1 MDAADSR
8 VPPSGPLQRIGA
20 SSQGWRAPGPALQGL
35 LALAIYL
42 AAFAWYAV
50 PLIRYLNM
58 PVIGHASPDSNFYI
72 WSLRWLPYAIS
83 HGLNPLYSNQIMAP
97 GGISLAWSTPA
108 PTAVI
113 VMWPVTAAFGP
124 VLSYNLTLLLVPPAT
139 GWAAFVAAR
148 RLTGRFWASLLGGA
162 VYGFC
167 PFMVMH
173 NARGD
178 LNLTVNMLFPLM
190 VYLVL
195 LWRDGTLGRTG
206 FVIWMTVALALQ
218 FYTFTEFFAD
228 MTVLLAAALVIGY
241 AVAGHAGRRTVAQLA
256 ALTAMAYAGAL
267 VLASP
272 YLIYA
277 LQRYPSE
284 LTRQQSAYS
293 LRIVRLILPSSDRLF
308 GLRSLVAYSNG
319 LGPYSIDEYVG
330 LPLLVIL
337 LLLAVFTW
345 KSRVTRLLV
354 SAFFVVVALAAG
366 PNLIIADRPAFALPW
381 GGLWSLPIARS
392 AEPLRFIIFGFLI
405 LAIALA
411 LWLAAPAASRL
422 AQAARWALGVLA
434 LTAILADLPM
444 FNPAV
449 VPLPD
454 RQVPAAAAMRPV
466 GALPAFI
473 TDGLYRQYLKPGEIV
488 VVVSQRGNAGMLF
501 QADSGFYFRIAGGYV
516 NMSLSQQDPQP
527 VTALTHPT
535 RDTVRQFQ
543 DYVREAGVGAILVEH
558 VWAQPWMSVFSR
570 MGMHGTSVGG
580 VTVYPT
586 GYPGQGQADWRG
598 LSPDGG
604 RPAFGGCRQ
613 LCVPSAHLAG
623 VAECGAGELQ
633 SFRARIGGG
642 ADVVPVQDV
651 LAQGLVPA
659 GTGRGQAGAAEGR
672 RRRVGVGVER
682 RFRMSRVAGPP
693 ADLDE
698 LGVGRIARDEA
709 IRRRVDG
716 QTGKQRHCQ
725 VKRPPPGVNLG
736 GPAPVG
742 STERRQY

>member
-8 VPPSGPLQRIGA
+8 VLPSGALRRIGSA
-20 SSQGWRAPGPALQGL
+20 SQGWRAPGPALQGL

-50 PLIRYLNM
+50 PLIRYLDM
-58 PVIGHASPDSNFYI
+58 PVIGHGSPDSNFYI

-108 PTAVI
+108 PAVVI

-139 GWAAFVAAR
+139 GWAAFIAVR

-178 LNLTVNMLFPLM
+178 LNLTVNMLFPLI

-206 FVIWMTVALALQ
+206 FVIWMTVALAVQ

-228 MTVLLAAALVIGY
+228 MTVLLTAALVIGY
-241 AVAGHAGRRTVAQLA
+241 AVAGYAGRRAIAQLA

-272 YLIYA
+272 YLVYA
-277 LQRYPSE
+277 LQRYPGE
-284 LTRQQSAYS
+284 LTRQQPAYS
-293 LRIVRLILPSSDRLF
+293 LRIARLVLPSSGRLF
-308 GLRSLVAYSNG
+308 GLRPLVAYSNG
-319 LGPYSIDEYVG
+319 LGPYSIDDYVG
-330 LPLLVIL
+330 LPLLAIL

-354 SAFFVVVALAAG
+354 SMFLVVVALAVG
-366 PNLIIADRPAFALPW
+366 PTLIITDRPVFTLPW

-405 LAIALA
+405 LAVALA
-411 LWLAAPAASRL
+411 LWLAAPPASRL
-422 AQAARWALGVLA
+422 AQAARWVVGVLA
-434 LTAILADLPM
+434 LTATLADLPM

-449 VPLPD
+449 IPPPGS
-454 RQVPAAAAMRPV
+454 QVPAGAAMRPV

-473 TDGLYRQYLKPGEIV
+473 ADGLYRQYLKPGEIV

-516 NMSLSQQDPQP
+516 NMSLSQQDPQS
-527 VTALTHPT
+527 VTALAHPT
-535 RDTVRQFQ
+535 RGAVRLFQ
-543 DYVREAGVGAILVEH
+543 DYVHKAGVGAILIEQA
-558 VWAQPWMSVFSR
+558 WAEPWMSVFSR
-570 MGMHGTSVGG
+570 MGMHGTSAGG
-580 VTVYPT
+580 VTVYPV
-586 GYPGQGQADWRG
+586 GYPGQR
-598 LSPDGG
+598 
-604 RPAFGGCRQ
+604 
-613 LCVPSAHLAG
+613 
-623 VAECGAGELQ
+623 
-633 SFRARIGGG
+633 
-642 ADVVPVQDV
+642 
-651 LAQGLVPA
+651 
-659 GTGRGQAGAAEGR
+659 
-672 RRRVGVGVER
+672 
-682 RFRMSRVAGPP
+682 
-693 ADLDE
+693 
-698 LGVGRIARDEA
+698 
-709 IRRRVDG
+709 
-716 QTGKQRHCQ
+716 
-725 VKRPPPGVNLG
+725 
-736 GPAPVG
+736 
-742 STERRQY
+742 

>member
-1 MDAADSR
+1 
-8 VPPSGPLQRIGA
+8 V
-20 SSQGWRAPGPALQGL
+20 LQGL

-58 PVIGHASPDSNFYI
+58 PVIGHTSPDSNFYI

-83 HGLNPLYSNQIMAP
+83 HGLNPLYSSQIMAP

-113 VMWPVTAAFGP
+113 VMWPVTAAWGP

-228 MTVLLAAALVIGY
+228 VTVLLAAALVIGY
-241 AVAGHAGRRTVAQLA
+241 AVAGHTGRRTIAQLA
-256 ALTAMAYAGAL
+256 ALTAVAYAGAL
-267 VLASP
+267 VLGSP

-293 LRIVRLILPSSDRLF
+293 LRLARLILPSSDRLF
-308 GLRSLVAYSNG
+308 GLRPLVAYSNG
-319 LGPYSIDEYVG
+319 LGPYSIDDYAG

-366 PNLIIADRPAFALPW
+366 PALIITDRSAFALPW

-405 LAIALA
+405 LAIAVA

-422 AQAARWALGVLA
+422 AQAARWALGLLA
-434 LTAILADLPM
+434 LTAILADLPL
-444 FNPAV
+444 FNPAA
-449 VPLPD
+449 VPPPD
-454 RQVPAAAAMRPV
+454 RQVPAVAAVRPV
-466 GALPAFI
+466 GALPTFI
-473 TDGLYRQYLKPGEIV
+473 TDGLYRRYLKPGEIV

-501 QADSGFYFRIAGGYV
+501 QADSGFYFRIAGGYI

-527 VTALTHPT
+527 VAALTHPT

-543 DYVREAGVGAILVEH
+543 DYVRGAGVGAILVEDA
-558 VWAQPWMSVFSR
+558 WAEPWMSIFSR
-570 MGMHGTSVGG
+570 TGMHGTSVGG
-580 VTVYPT
+580 VTVYPA
-586 GYPGQGQADWRG
+586 GYPGQGQADHAR
-598 LSPDGG
+598 LAIRQ
-604 RPAFGGCRQ
+604 RPAQSGSD
-613 LCVPSAHLAG
+613 PSA
-623 VAECGAGELQ
+623 
-633 SFRARIGGG
+633 FRA
-642 ADVVPVQDV
+642 
-651 LAQGLVPA
+651 GL
-659 GTGRGQAGAAEGR
+659 
-672 RRRVGVGVER
+672 
-682 RFRMSRVAGPP
+682 
-693 ADLDE
+693 
-698 LGVGRIARDEA
+698 
-709 IRRRVDG
+709 
-716 QTGKQRHCQ
+716 C
-725 VKRPPPGVNLG
+725 
-736 GPAPVG
+736 
-742 STERRQY
+742 